1 VPSRG
6 GEGVEEVDDESAGG
20 YRFESLDRALWLL
33 ASPLKPVPRAACLY
47 QKGVKEEEDEEGTY
61 KAARTTSTHTHPP
74 CNVPPPA
81 SQTTRHE

>member
-1 VPSRG
+1 MALSFSAQTCTKSGVPI
-6 GEGVEEVDDESAGG
+6 
-20 YRFESLDRALWLL
+20 
-33 ASPLKPVPRAACLY
+33 

-74 CNVPPPA
+74 CNVPAPA